1 MFCCHLFP
9 CRDVAPLLASLA
21 RLRGAAAYVRRHG
34 LSEWEREAA
43 LAGELADLVAAKVD
57 MTRRLAAMRA
67 AGVAAGKGGQ
77 LAAA

>member
-1 MFCCHLFP
+1 MYSVCCCHLFR

-34 LSEWEREAA
+34 LCEWEREAA

-57 MTRRLAAMRA
+57 MTRRLAAMR
-67 AGVAAGKGGQ
+67 GT
-77 LAAA
+77 